1 MICLFCAVSVQISPL
16 SQDTSFKKSTDQNMD
31 RTNHAAISSFARR
44 RKNLVDR
51 CSKDVDRTQHAY
63 KVYNVANTR
72 KPYPSSTPQQ
82 KKKHGITKKETT
94 SAPTSAHVSII
105 TDPLKLGIDFEDS
118 YIITASSSNDSI
130 VSEVTIP
137 VDIRGYP
144 YEKRSNKIK
153 KMEYSVNT
161 YAVNDKKERF
171 RTNLKR
177 DDQNKENTSH
187 REVLKAVR
195 QQYRDQVFDR
205 LANDAKKVAFRKQ
218 LALALN
224 QS

>member
-1 MICLFCAVSVQISPL
+1 ME
-16 SQDTSFKKSTDQNMD
+16 
-31 RTNHAAISSFARR
+31 TNTTIEAFARR

-51 CSKDVDRTQHAY
+51 CSKGVDRTQHAY

-72 KPYPSSTPQQ
+72 KPYPSTPNKP

-94 SAPTSAHVSII
+94 SAPTSAPTSAHVSI
-105 TDPLKLGIDFEDS
+105 TDPLKLGLDFEDS
-118 YIITASSSNDSI
+118 FIITASSSNDSI

-137 VDIRGYP
+137 VDIRGSP
-144 YEKRSNKIK
+144 YEKRSNIIK
-153 KMEYSVNT
+153 KLEYSVNT

-171 RTNLKR
+171 RKNLKR

-205 LANDAKKVAFRKQ
+205 LANDAKKVAFRRQ

>member
-1 MICLFCAVSVQISPL
+1 MERQ
-16 SQDTSFKKSTDQNMD
+16 STGNSN
-31 RTNHAAISSFARR
+31 TTIEAFARR

-72 KPYPSSTPQQ
+72 KPYPSTPQQ
-82 KKKHGITKKETT
+82 KKKHEITKKETT
-94 SAPTSAHVSII
+94 SAPTSAHESI
-105 TDPLKLGIDFEDS
+105 TDALKLGLDFEDS

-137 VDIRGYP
+137 VDIRGGSP
-144 YEKRSNKIK
+144 YEKRSNIIK
-153 KMEYSVNT
+153 KLEYSVNT
-161 YAVNDKKERF
+161 YDVNDKKERF
-171 RTNLKR
+171 RKNLER
-177 DDQNKENTSH
+177 NDQNKENTSH

-205 LANDAKKVAFRKQ
+205 LANDANKVAFRRQ
-218 LALALN
+218 LAMALN